1 MSTMCTSPF
10 GQTFPSTQQLVA
22 KRTTPRRRIIW
33 CFASSQV
40 APALKEWAPIVAAVR
55 QGEQTVLFRKGGI
68 REPTFV
74 PRAPNFL
81 LFPTAYHT
89 ESSLLKPDAR
99 SVYEQECR
107 YDPRSE
113 NILAFSCI
121 VKTTGLWKTT
131 CSDALSALGPLHI
144 CGPEFLDKRLKW
156 RPSQSLT
163 VMQVR
168 AYRCAENKRQSSCP
182 GRLIKLHLF
191 FLHLQAA
198 KCTHDTPR

>member
-1 MSTMCTSPF
+1 MCTTPF
-10 GQTFPSTQQLVA
+10 GQTFSSFQQLVA
-22 KRTTPRRRIIW
+22 KRTTPRRSI
-33 CFASSQV
+33 CCLTSSQFT
-40 APALKEWAPIVAAVR
+40 PALKEWAPLVAAVR
-55 QGEQTVLFRKGGI
+55 QGDQTVLFRKGGI

-99 SVYEQECR
+99 LVYEQDCR

-113 NILAFSCI
+113 NVLAFSCA
-121 VKTTGLWKTT
+121 VKTTGLWNTT
-131 CSDALSALGPLHI
+131 CGDVLSALGPLHI
-144 CGPEFLDKRLKW
+144 CGPEFLNKRLKW

-168 AYRCAENKRQSSCP
+168 AYR
-182 GRLIKLHLF
+182 
-191 FLHLQAA
+191 
-198 KCTHDTPR
+198 